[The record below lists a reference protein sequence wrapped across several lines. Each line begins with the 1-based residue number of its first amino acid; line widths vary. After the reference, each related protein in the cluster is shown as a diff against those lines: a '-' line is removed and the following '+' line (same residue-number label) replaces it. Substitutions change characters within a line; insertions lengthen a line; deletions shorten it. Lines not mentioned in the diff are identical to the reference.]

1 MDSKRLMRW
10 AGVGATAVLSG
21 VGSHWLA
28 SPRQTERPFPTIDDF
43 VLEQF
48 RPARGLVNPHM
59 QTMLANF
66 VRPDAG
72 VTFRRQR
79 VELPDG
85 DFIDLDFADVDGA
98 TWAQLG
104 DEAPIVL
111 ALHGLE
117 GSAKRPYM
125 VMLYRELAQRGVRAV
140 GMNFRS
146 CSGEMN
152 RTARLY
158 NGGDTTDLA
167 YIFHWLRRQYSDVA
181 WGLAGFSLGANVL
194 LKFLGEKGREVER
207 AAKTAVAVSPPF
219 DMVAGARVLDFGSGR
234 PYRAYLMR
242 QLQEKLVQKEI
253 VVADKI
259 DYEAARAARTFH
271 EFDDACTAP
280 LGGFRDAHEYYS
292 YSGSGQFLADIHV
305 PTLLLRALDDPFF
318 ANDIP
323 QQTIA
328 QNPYLYPGFVAH
340 GGHVAFVEGVG
351 QFGFWAER
359 QAARFLAHHLMRDE
373 G

>member
-1 MDSKRLMRW
+1 MDSERLRRW

-21 VGSHWLA
+21 VGAHWLA
-28 SPRQTERPFPTIDDF
+28 SPRQTERPFARVDDF

-48 RPARGLVNPHM
+48 RPARGLVNPHV
-59 QTMLANF
+59 QTVLANF
-66 VRPDAG
+66 ARSSDG
-72 VTFRRQR
+72 VAFRRER

-85 DFIDLDFADVDGA
+85 DFIDLDFAGVDGV
-98 TWAQLG
+98 QLE

-111 ALHGLE
+111 VLHGLE

-125 VMLYRELAQRGVRAV
+125 VMLYRELARRGVRAV

-146 CSGEMN
+146 CSGVMN

-167 YIFHWLRRQYSDVA
+167 YVFHRLRRRYPDVG
-181 WGLAGFSLGANVL
+181 WGLAGFSLGANLL
-194 LKFLGEKGREVER
+194 LKFLGERGREWAGVVQ
-207 AAKTAVAVSPPF
+207 TAVAISPPF

-242 QLQEKLVQKEI
+242 QLQEKLGQKEP

-259 DYEAARAARTFH
+259 DYEAARTARTFH

-280 LGGFRDAHEYYS
+280 LGGFRDAHEYYT

-328 QNPYLYPGFVAH
+328 QNPNLYPGFVAH

-359 QAARFLAHHLMRDE
+359 QAARFLAHYLMRDD